1 MKKKKEP
8 KAYNWD
14 AKIMA
19 ALRKIWRFSPE
30 RKAALDAAANP
41 ENKQE
46 VVCASCGAWTHVK
59 LAKVDHVVPIV
70 PVSGFDTWDAVIY
83 RLRFGAL
90 QVLCEPCHKVKTK
103 DENASRAWS
112 KKLRKL
118 AEKSVL
124 DVNAAFYCGE
134 EKNPIM
140 VGMAEILQKAC
151 RKK

>member
-59 LAKVDHVVPIV
+59 LAKVDHLFPIV
-70 PVSGFDTWDAVIY
+70 PVAGFDSWDDVIHT
-83 RLRFGAL
+83 LRFGSL
-90 QVLCEPCHKVKTK
+90 QVLCESCHAFKTRT
-103 DENASRAWS
+103 ENAERAKIRREA
-112 KKLRKL
+112 KKARK
-118 AEKSVL
+118 A
-124 DVNAAFYCGE
+124 
-134 EKNPIM
+134 
-140 VGMAEILQKAC
+140 
-151 RKK
+151 